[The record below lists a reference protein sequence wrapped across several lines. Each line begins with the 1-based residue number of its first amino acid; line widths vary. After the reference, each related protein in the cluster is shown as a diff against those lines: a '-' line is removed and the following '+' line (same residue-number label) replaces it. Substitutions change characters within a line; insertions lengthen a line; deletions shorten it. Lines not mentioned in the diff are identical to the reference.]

1 MGRPISAK
9 LGKRS
14 TKVVTRRK
22 QKSDKEP
29 PRKLSR
35 SEDLVR
41 QLEEDILGGKL
52 PPGVRLD
59 EQELAI
65 RFKVSRTPVR
75 EALWHLAS
83 SGLIQMRR
91 HQGAIVKQHT
101 ITELIEMFQ
110 VMAELEGLA
119 ARLAARRITSEELVQ
134 LRQAHDK
141 CIERIKQEDH
151 EGFFKANNEFHDL
164 IFAASRSRF
173 LLEEAGSLRR
183 RVNPYRHYITY
194 QPGRMQKSAE
204 QHEAIV
210 RAIENGNGEEAHTV
224 MREHVNMLAEE
235 ASDFITTLVGLSSNF
250 SMSISPSV
258 TNARQ

>member
-1 MGRPISAK
+1 
-9 LGKRS
+9 
-14 TKVVTRRK
+14 
-22 QKSDKEP
+22 
-29 PRKLSR
+29 
-35 SEDLVR
+35 
-41 QLEEDILGGKL
+41 LEEDILGGKL

-59 EQELAI
+59 EQELAL

-91 HQGAIVKQHT
+91 HHGAIVKQHT

-119 ARLAARRITSEELVQ
+119 ARLAARRITSEELVE
-134 LRQAHDK
+134 LRQAHDL
-141 CIERIKQEDH
+141 CIERIKQDDH

-164 IFAASRSRF
+164 IFSVSRSQF
-173 LLEEAGSLRR
+173 LVEEARSLRR

-210 RAIENGNGEEAHTV
+210 RAIESGNSEEAHTV

-235 ASDFITTLVGLSSNF
+235 ASDFITTLVGLSNNF
-250 SMSISPSV
+250 SMPISPSV
-258 TNARQ
+258 TSARQ

>member
-1 MGRPISAK
+1 MSRPTPARTT
-9 LGKRS
+9 KRV
-14 TKVVTRRK
+14 TKVIARK
-22 QKSDKEP
+22 KKSDGAS
-29 PRKLSR
+29 RKLSR

-41 QLEEDILGGKL
+41 QLEDDILSGKL

-59 EQELAI
+59 EQELAG

-91 HQGAIVKQHT
+91 HQGALVKQHT

-119 ARLAARRITSEELVQ
+119 ARLAARRMTSEEMAQ
-134 LRQAHDK
+134 LRQAHDLCRK
-141 CIERIKQEDH
+141 RIDENDH

-164 IFAASRSRF
+164 IFSAARSQF
-173 LLEEAGSLRR
+173 LIEEARSLRR

-194 QPGRMQKSAE
+194 QPGRMQKSVE

-210 RAIENGNGEEAHTV
+210 RAIESGNSEEAHTV

-235 ASDFITTLVGLSSNF
+235 ASDFITTLVGLSNNF
-250 SMSISPSV
+250 SPS
-258 TNARQ
+258 

>member
-1 MGRPISAK
+1 MSRPVPIRVTKRAAK
-9 LGKRS
+9 GIA
-14 TKVVTRRK
+14 RK
-22 QKSDKEP
+22 KPKPDGA

-41 QLEEDILGGKL
+41 QLEDDILSGKL
-52 PPGVRLD
+52 APGVRLD

-134 LRQAHDK
+134 LRRAHDL
-141 CIERIKQEDH
+141 CRQRIELNDH

-164 IFAASRSRF
+164 IFSAARNQF
-173 LLEEAGSLRR
+173 LIEEARSLKR

-194 QPGRMQKSAE
+194 QPGRMQKSVE

-210 RAIENGNGEEAHTV
+210 RAIENSNSEEAHTA
-224 MREHVNMLAEE
+224 MRMHVNMLAEE
-235 ASDFITTLVGLSSNF
+235 ASDFITNLVSLSVAV
-250 SMSISPSV
+250 SPS
-258 TNARQ
+258 